1 MIDPALKAVLIDL
14 GFSEEELTDTAS
26 IRQDLQLDSTETV
39 DISLGLK
46 RRLGINIKLESRQDM
61 TLAEISQ
68 KIAQAVAQSSSEEN
82 KYVETSKP
90 TQPQTANAVQQK

>member
-1 MIDPALKAVLIDL
+1 MINPALKNVLIDL
-14 GFSEEELTDTAS
+14 GFEEEELTDTAS

-61 TLAEISQ
+61 TLAQISE
-68 KIAQAVAQSSSEEN
+68 KIVQAVDQSSSPDSN
-82 KYVETSKP
+82 YVENTAP
-90 TQPQTANAVQQK
+90 PIPQATQSVQPK

>member
-1 MIDPALKAVLIDL
+1 MINPALKNVLIDL
-14 GFSEEELTDTAS
+14 GFEEEELTDTAS

-61 TLAEISQ
+61 TLAQISE
-68 KIAQAVAQSSSEEN
+68 KIVQAVDQSSSSDSN
-82 KYVETSKP
+82 YVENTVP
-90 TQPQTANAVQQK
+90 PIPQATHPVQPK

>member
-1 MIDPALKAVLIDL
+1 MIDSALKAVLLDL
-14 GFSEEELTDTAS
+14 GFDEEELTDTAS

-61 TLAEISQ
+61 TLAEISE
-68 KIAQAVAQSSSEEN
+68 KIARAVAQSSSEEKN
-82 KYVETSKP
+82 YVK
-90 TQPQTANAVQQK
+90 PQTANIPQATNAVQQK

>member
-1 MIDPALKAVLIDL
+1 MIDPALKEVLIDL

-61 TLAEISQ
+61 TLAEVTE
-68 KIAQAVAQSSSEEN
+68 KITQAVAQSTVDKN
-82 KYVETSKP
+82 NYAETS
-90 TQPQTANAVQQK
+90 TSTLS

>member
-1 MIDPALKAVLIDL
+1 MIDPALKDVLLDL
-14 GFSEEELTDTAS
+14 GFEEEELTDTAS

-61 TLAEISQ
+61 TLAEVSE
-68 KIAQAVAQSSSEEN
+68 KIAQAVAQSSFEEN
-82 KYVETSKP
+82 NYAETQTSIRPK
-90 TQPQTANAVQQK
+90 TANPVS